1 MCQRTPLATPGQVL
15 WRTQNPKFILQKWVT
30 GWALFSKIPN
40 MVGNG
45 GGSKI
50 ENPKYHIFT
59 YENPKFWTLKSQ
71 IPNNITRRRP
81 EIPNLWVKYRQ
92 KSQIMDVRRQNP
104 KSQITISGPQNPKS
118 QMKTPPVTHFSGTS
132 KSQIP
137 TEKVGNGGPPACP
150 GVGVGVLKAC

>member
-1 MCQRTPLATPGQVL
+1 
-15 WRTQNPKFILQKWVT
+15 
-30 GWALFSKIPN
+30 

-59 YENPKFWTLKSQ
+59 YENPKFRTLKSQ

-118 QMKTPPVTHFSGTS
+118 QMKTPPPLPTFPGPQNP
-132 KSQIP
+132 KSQPKKWVTGWAPPPLPP
-137 TEKVGNGGPPACP
+137 TLAQVCLDLDLADLPLLYD
-150 GVGVGVLKAC
+150 LKY